1 MRAPT
6 PSDQFERLEDL
17 REYDILDT
25 EPSEAFQDIVEL
37 TKEIC
42 GVPVVMISFVDED
55 RQWFKARCGIDVEQT
70 SLDNAVCGHTILQN
84 EVLEIEDLALDDR
97 TREMDLMIAEDR
109 PVRFYAGAPLL
120 SQRGHALGS
129 LCVLDDKP
137 RQLTDSQ
144 RTTLRLLAG
153 QVMQLLELHKS
164 LKNEEILRNEI
175 DHRVKNS
182 LQTVSSFIRIY
193 SARSHVPETREA
205 LSAIGRRVN
214 AIAQLHAEL
223 YSTNQLS
230 VIRLDQY
237 LGRVIDLMRPQLAQ
251 NVSINTSLSAI
262 KTESRKASQIAMIVS
277 EFAANAS
284 KHAFPDGRDGVVSIL
299 LEPHKDGSVRLVC
312 EDNGIGD
319 QATTLPSDESEIASI
334 GMRLM
339 ESAAEQIGAQIQ
351 MGAGETG
358 YRLELIMHPQA
369 DETPFRAGAL
379 SAE

>member
-6 PSDQFERLEDL
+6 PSDQIERLEEL
-17 REYDILDT
+17 RDYDILDT
-25 EPSEAFQDIVEL
+25 EPNEAFQDIVQL
-37 TKEIC
+37 VKAIC
-42 GVPVVMISFVDED
+42 DVPVVLISFVDEN
-55 RQWFKARCGIDVEQT
+55 RQWFKASCGFDYDETPLETAI
-70 SLDNAVCGHTILQN
+70 CGHTILQQD
-84 EVLEIEDLALDDR
+84 VLEIHDIAADDR
-97 TREMDLMIAEDR
+97 TKHIELFIEDTK
-109 PVRFYAGAPLL
+109 PVRFYAGAPLV
-120 SQRGHALGS
+120 SQRGFALGS
-129 LCVLDDKP
+129 LCVLDVEP
-137 RQLTDSQ
+137 RKLTDRQ
-144 RTTLRLLAG
+144 REALRLLAS
-153 QVMQLLELHKS
+153 QVMQLLELGKS

-193 SARSHVPETREA
+193 ATRSQTPETKEA

-223 YSTNQLS
+223 YNTNELS

-237 LGRVIDLMRPQLAQ
+237 LARVIDLLRPQMAA
-251 NVSINTSLSAI
+251 NVSINTSLRPI

-284 KHAFPDGRDGVVSIL
+284 KHAFPDGRPGFISIL
-299 LEPHKDGSVRLVC
+299 LEPGEEGTIRLVC

-319 QATTLPSDESEIASI
+319 QATTLPSEENEIASI

-339 ESAAEQIGAQIQ
+339 ESAADQISAKIE
-351 MGAGETG
+351 MGADKGG
-358 YRLELIMHPQA
+358 YRLELVTHPEPEEA
-369 DETPFRAGAL
+369 PFRAGVL